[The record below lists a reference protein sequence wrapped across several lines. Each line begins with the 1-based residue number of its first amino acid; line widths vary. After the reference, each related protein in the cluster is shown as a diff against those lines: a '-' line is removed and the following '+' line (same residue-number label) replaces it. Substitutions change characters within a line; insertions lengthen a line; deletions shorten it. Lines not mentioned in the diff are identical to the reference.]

1 LFYDRESGERSIMDS
16 VEQSLS
22 RLEQLAQELECQG
35 ESALAARIGSEVTVL
50 RAETAP
56 PKLMTTGEAAEALG
70 IRSVNTIKRWA
81 QDGKLEGFRRG
92 GRVLVSARSVAELAE
107 SSAIGHERAYER
119 ELDEALAPFDAGDG
133 EIPELGL
140 TWSGR
145 KPWKPDVPTRS

>member
-1 LFYDRESGERSIMDS
+1 MDP
-16 VEQSLS
+16 VQNSLS
-22 RLEQLAQELECQG
+22 KLEQLAHELACRGDAE
-35 ESALAARIGSEVTVL
+35 LAERIGSEVAVL

-92 GRVLVSARSVAELAE
+92 GRVLVSARSVAALAE
-107 SSAIGHERAYER
+107 SSLIGRERAYER
-119 ELDEALAPFDAGDG
+119 ELDEALAPFDGGDG
-133 EIPELGL
+133 EVPELGL

-145 KPWKPDVPTRS
+145 KPWSSDAPARS